1 MMEALSSR
9 GIQIIAVGRSE
20 MRSTAFSFCEYSSTT
35 LPRKTSP
42 RKLYFVEEHL
52 ENKKIF
58 TKADVFKYVVLI
70 LLNLFRLR
78 LG

>member
-1 MMEALSSR
+1 MEALSSR

-20 MRSTAFSFCEYSSTT
+20 MRSTAFSFLGYSFAT

-42 RKLYFVEEHL
+42 RKLDFVEEHL

-58 TKADVFKYVVLI
+58 TKADGV
-70 LLNLFRLR
+70 
-78 LG
+78 

>member
-20 MRSTAFSFCEYSSTT
+20 MRSTAFSFLGYSFAA

-42 RKLYFVEEHL
+42 RIFYFVLGHSD
-52 ENKKIF
+52 ENMKLARRDMGVIF
-58 TKADVFKYVVLI
+58 CSYYA
-70 LLNLFRLR
+70 
-78 LG
+78 

>member
-42 RKLYFVEEHL
+42 RIFYFVLGHSD
-52 ENKKIF
+52 EN
-58 TKADVFKYVVLI
+58 T
-70 LLNLFRLR
+70 
-78 LG
+78 

>member
-35 LPRKTSP
+35 LPRKTLP
-42 RKLYFVEEHL
+42 RIFYFVLGHSD
-52 ENKKIF
+52 ENNEIGKTGYGVIF
-58 TKADVFKYVVLI
+58 CSYYA
-70 LLNLFRLR
+70 
-78 LG
+78 